1 MTEPERAT
9 TGGTSPPSSARVA
22 GVVAAAGTAFLVLAL
37 VSLALSRLHDHV
49 APIWLPNA
57 LGMCVLLARP
67 RREWPWLLL
76 SFAAG
81 MSVAN
86 GIAGDPLLRVLAFVP
101 ANLLEIVVGATQLGR
116 FDHLGEDRPAV
127 MARTLLLGT
136 LVPAL
141 FGATL
146 GSLLVS
152 GSLTA
157 TFAHVWMHWF
167 VSDLL
172 GGVTIL
178 PVGLLF
184 LTRGA
189 HTRLNTRALPWA
201 AATLAASAIALRT
214 LNYPYV
220 FVSALLLVAT
230 EALGYPLT
238 AVTVAAERM
247 LGRTAATAT

>member
-37 VSLALSRLHDHV
+37 VSLALSRPNDHV

-76 SFAAG
+76 AFAAA

-86 GIAGDPLLRVLAFVP
+86 GIAGDPQLRVLASVP
-101 ANLLEIVVGATQLGR
+101 ANLLEIVVGATLLGR

-146 GSLLVS
+146 GSLLLSDASAGSFGRIWANWLVS
-152 GSLTA
+152 
-157 TFAHVWMHWF
+157 H
-167 VSDLL
+167 LL

-178 PVGLLF
+178 PVGLLV

-189 HTRLNTRALPWA
+189 RTRLNMRALPWA

-238 AVTVAAERM
+238 AVTVAVERM
-247 LGRTAATAT
+247 LGRTAAAAT